1 MSKIPEIRM
10 DEGFRQIGGFVA
22 YSSANG
28 IRNSK
33 GSVDV
38 NLELQGISGDPD
50 SLKEDPVVRCY
61 RDFYWKIGI
70 DPTKTRPS
78 GEALRRRA
86 LRGLP
91 FPRINDLV
99 DIGNVVSMRTLIPIG
114 IYDMRFIE
122 FPLTLTISKGD
133 VFFGIGK
140 GEEGKPL
147 QDGVP
152 VMKDSAGKV
161 VHVFPHRDSRIT
173 SVRDDTSEA
182 LIVGAGVKGVPPQK
196 VKNAVDE
203 VISYIEKF
211 LFGKRAMDTVVL
223 Q

>member
-1 MSKIPEIRM
+1 MRI
-10 DEGFRQIGGFVA
+10 DESFRKIGGFVT
-22 YSSANG
+22 YSSAKG

-33 GSVDV
+33 GSLDV
-38 NLELQGISGDPD
+38 NLELKGISGDPD
-50 SLKEDPVVRCY
+50 SLKENPVVRCY

-78 GEALRRRA
+78 GEALRRRV

-99 DIGNVVSMRTLIPIG
+99 DVGNVVSARTLIPIG

-122 FPLTLTISKGD
+122 FPLALTTSKGD

-140 GEEGKPL
+140 GEEEGKPL
-147 QDGVP
+147 PDGTP
-152 VMKDSAGKV
+152 VMKDFTGKV
-161 VHVFPHRDSRIT
+161 VHIFPHRDSRVT

-182 LIVGAGVKGVPPQK
+182 LIVGAGVKGVPPQE

-203 VISYIEKF
+203 VTSYIEKF